1 MAKGNGHDNG
11 QDDNIRRFPDK
22 EERRVLLELRAA
34 NDEPRREP
42 AINLPPGV
50 KYLSLLLIVISGVCL
65 LLPEDIFAETVFFGG
80 FVPARYTGGLPFD
93 LSAVISP
100 LSYQFLHN
108 GVLHTAVNVITLM
121 AFGTG
126 LERAMGIRKMV
137 LLYLLSG
144 IAGALVHLAVYP
156 DLQGPLV
163 GASGAISG
171 MFGAILLLLRDSGA
185 MGQGLQRMG
194 FFIGVYIFITVF
206 FGFFG
211 VPGSGM
217 AIGWTA
223 HLGGFFAGLL
233 LYRPLMRRR

>member
-1 MAKGNGHDNG
+1 MTNGNGHD
-11 QDDNIRRFPDK
+11 DDNVTPFRGR

-50 KYLSLLLIVISGVCL
+50 KLLTFLLVIISGVCL
-65 LLPEDIFAETVFFGG
+65 LLPEDIFVETVYSGG
-80 FVPARYTGGLPFD
+80 FVPARYTGGLPFGLAAV
-93 LSAVISP
+93 LSPVT
-100 LSYQFLHN
+100 YQFLHS
-108 GVLHTAVNVITLM
+108 GILHTAVNVVTLM

-126 LERAMGIRKMV
+126 LERAMGFRKML

-144 IAGALVHLAVYP
+144 IAGALLHLAVYP
-156 DLQGPLV
+156 DLQGPLI

-171 MFGAILLLLRDSGA
+171 LFGAVLLLLRDSGA

-194 FFIGVYIFITVF
+194 FFIGIYLFITIF

-233 LYRPLMRRR
+233 LYKPLMRR

>member
-1 MAKGNGHDNG
+1 MTNGNGHD
-11 QDDNIRRFPDK
+11 DDNVTPFRGR

-50 KYLSLLLIVISGVCL
+50 KLLTFLLVIISGVCL
-65 LLPEDIFAETVFFGG
+65 LLPEDIFVEAVYSGG
-80 FVPARYTGGLPFD
+80 FVPARYTGGLPFGLAAV
-93 LSAVISP
+93 LSPVT
-100 LSYQFLHN
+100 YQFLHS
-108 GVLHTAVNVITLM
+108 GILHTAVNVVTLM

-126 LERAMGIRKMV
+126 LERAMGFRKML

-144 IAGALVHLAVYP
+144 IAGALLHLAVYP
-156 DLQGPLV
+156 DLQGPLI

-171 MFGAILLLLRDSGA
+171 LFGAVLLLLRDSGA

-194 FFIGVYIFITVF
+194 FFIGIYLFITIF

-233 LYRPLMRRR
+233 LYKPLMRR